1 MLKDTEDTLIE
12 DDVTG
17 EEASEIYCTA
27 GGHLVTRTDWRMTF
41 DCTLEHTLFNPAG
54 VLFRVLCFKEA
65 QGADAPGDATTEFF

>member
-17 EEASEIYCTA
+17 EEAREIYCTA
-27 GGHLVTRTDWRMTF
+27 GGHLVTWTDWRMAF
-41 DCTLEHTLFNPAG
+41 DCTFERTLFNPAG

-65 QGADAPGDATTEFF
+65 LGADAPGDATT